1 MLPPRSVR
9 TFLGLWFCGTWA
21 AAAAPAYDFF
31 VCANINR
38 NYVIGSKIVTTNG
51 VFQRAAAGEWQHLGY
66 NDTSVRAVDFDPRNR
81 AVIFTAANNG
91 CWRSLD
97 GGQHWRIT
105 TSWDMTEPLDVTIDP
120 HAPDTVYLALPDGI
134 AVSPDRGQTW
144 PRRENGLPERG
155 KYTQVVEVDR
165 TQAGRVLAG
174 CESGIYLTTNGAES
188 WTRVLPTDTTVDDI
202 KQSPHDPRL
211 WLAVTQSNGAWIS
224 RDGGLSWKQL
234 AGVPSAHALYNVA
247 FDPLH
252 PSRLAIGSWTLG
264 VLTSEDGGE
273 TWTARNAGI
282 PDPHKVWRIAVDPD
296 SGSLYA
302 SVVGEA
308 LYSSEDFGRTWKRGG
323 LEASTVNAFL
333 FLPVS
338 TP

>member
-1 MLPPRSVR
+1 MISLRLPLLL
-9 TFLGLWFCGTWA
+9 LGLLAGA
-21 AAAAPAYDFF
+21 ASAAPSHDLYI
-31 VCANINR
+31 CAAVNKG
-38 NYVIGSKIVTTNG
+38 YVIGSRIVTVNG
-51 VFQRAAAGEWQHLGY
+51 LFRRGAAGEWQHLGY
-66 NDTSVRAVDFDPRNR
+66 NDTSVRAVDFDPRNH
-81 AVIFTAANNG
+81 AVIYTAANNG

-188 WTRVLPTDTTVDDI
+188 WTRVLPTDTTVDDL

-252 PSRLAIGSWTLG
+252 ASRLAIGSWTLG
-264 VLTSEDGGE
+264 VLTSEDGGG

-308 LYSSEDFGRTWKRGG
+308 FYSSEDFGRTWKRGG